1 MNVVDL
7 NSDLGESFGP
17 WVMGRDEDVLTFVSS
32 ANVACGFHGGDPAVM
47 RRTVRMAAER
57 GVAVGAHPS
66 YPDKVGFGRREMNCT
81 PDEIYADVLYQI
93 GALRA
98 FCGACGVPLQHVKPH
113 GAMYNTAGRDEAKA
127 AAIAQAVRDAGG
139 GLILLG
145 LAGSALERAA
155 QTAGVRFAAEAFADR
170 GYMDDGSLVPRSRPS
185 EFVTDPDLAA
195 DLPKYRVWE
204 NGRLTAEPTDARPFW
219 RDDLVAFLVG
229 CSFSFET
236 AMAQAGCPVRHI
248 ECGCN
253 VPMYLTNQPC
263 RPAGRMK
270 GNMVVSMR
278 PVPSHLVSRAVLSS
292 GRFPRVHGAPV
303 WVGNP
308 EGLGVADLSKPDFGE
323 PVPINPGE
331 VPLFWGCGVTP
342 QAALMASKP
351 PFAITHAPGHMFI
364 CDVRDNELAVFP

>member
-1 MNVVDL
+1 MNAVDL

-47 RRTVRMAAER
+47 RRTVRLAAER

-170 GYMDDGSLVPRSRPS
+170 GYMDDGSLVPRSRPGA
-185 EFVTDPDLAA
+185 FVTDPDAA
-195 DLPKYRVWE
+195 AERVVRMVKE
-204 NGRLTAEPTDARPFW
+204 GVVQSVNGRSVPLSPQSICLHGDNPAAVEMARPL
-219 RDDLVAFLVG
+219 RKKIEALGIRIAPLAELV
-229 CSFSFET
+229 
-236 AMAQAGCPVRHI
+236 R
-248 ECGCN
+248 
-253 VPMYLTNQPC
+253 
-263 RPAGRMK
+263 
-270 GNMVVSMR
+270 
-278 PVPSHLVSRAVLSS
+278 
-292 GRFPRVHGAPV
+292 
-303 WVGNP
+303 
-308 EGLGVADLSKPDFGE
+308 
-323 PVPINPGE
+323 
-331 VPLFWGCGVTP
+331 
-342 QAALMASKP
+342 
-351 PFAITHAPGHMFI
+351 
-364 CDVRDNELAVFP
+364 